1 MNFSTDKLDLLQK
14 GMKGY
19 NPDVYNLV
27 GEVSSAV
34 SQVALILLGI
44 LFVLNLFQMIEKA
57 HKNGGVVEPS
67 VVMSEVLKYMIAF
80 LMIMYS
86 KEILDTILFFS
97 VRIVKIIAH
106 FLDSGVK
113 LEEWKG
119 GKGILGNVFN
129 LLYMI
134 ASWVGDIVSQ
144 LVIMLR
150 FAQMYLLKAIAPI
163 MVAFFMQDGLR
174 SIAVNFLK
182 TFAGYALQGFLLVV
196 IMIVFP
202 KLITSNIF
210 ILSDLGNKFD
220 KFKAPMIVIVQM
232 VLYILT
238 IYGSQRLAKS
248 LMNANG

>member
-44 LFVLNLFQMIEKA
+44 FFVLNLFQMIEKA

-97 VRIVKIIAH
+97 VRRVKIIAH
-106 FLDSGVK
+106 FLDAGVK
-113 LEEWKG
+113 
-119 GKGILGNVFN
+119 
-129 LLYMI
+129 
-134 ASWVGDIVSQ
+134 
-144 LVIMLR
+144 R
-150 FAQMYLLKAIAPI
+150 
-163 MVAFFMQDGLR
+163 
-174 SIAVNFLK
+174 
-182 TFAGYALQGFLLVV
+182 
-196 IMIVFP
+196 
-202 KLITSNIF
+202 
-210 ILSDLGNKFD
+210 
-220 KFKAPMIVIVQM
+220 
-232 VLYILT
+232 
-238 IYGSQRLAKS
+238 
-248 LMNANG
+248 